1 MKKIALFMKLVL
13 SPAKSLNFE
22 SPLPTTQYTE
32 PGFLSQSERLN
43 KLLKSKSAKSLS
55 KLMSISDA
63 LGQLNHQRN
72 QDWQLPFTPEN
83 ARPAVYAFNG
93 DVYRGLDA
101 YTITEDKLDELQN
114 TVRILSGLYG
124 LLKPTDLIQ
133 PYRLEMGT
141 KLKVGVK
148 KNLYEFWKK
157 DITKALNEALEDD
170 ELFLNLASNE
180 YFKAVDTK
188 VLKVPVITANF
199 KEFKNGKY
207 KMISFFAK
215 AARGMMARYIV
226 DTNAKTIDDLKGF
239 NYDAYGF
246 SESMSSDSELVF
258 IR

>member
-1 MKKIALFMKLVL
+1 MKLVI
-13 SPAKSLNFE
+13 SPAKSLDFE
-22 SPLPTTQYTE
+22 TPLPFTSFSE
-32 PGFLSQSERLN
+32 PQFLKQSERLN
-43 KLLKSKSAKSLS
+43 KLLKKKSARSLS

-63 LGQLNHQRN
+63 LGQLNYERN
-72 QDWQLPFTPEN
+72 QSWELPFTKDN

-101 YTITEDKLDELQN
+101 YTISEDKLDSLQN

-124 LLKPTDLIQ
+124 VLKPTDLIQ

-141 KLKVGVK
+141 KMPVGVK

-157 DITKALNEALEDD
+157 DVTKALNDELEDD

-180 YFKAVDTK
+180 YFKVIDVKT
-188 VLKVPVITANF
+188 LKVPVVTANF
-199 KEFKNGKY
+199 KDFKNGEY

-215 AARGMMARYIV
+215 AARGMMARYVV

-239 NYDAYGF
+239 NYDGYGF
-246 SESMSSDSELVF
+246 SEPMSTETELVF

>member
-1 MKKIALFMKLVL
+1 MKLVL

-32 PGFLSQSERLN
+32 PEFLSQSERIS

-83 ARPAVYAFNG
+83 ARPAVYVFNG

-101 YTITEDKLDELQN
+101 YTIPEDKIETLQS

-141 KLKVGVK
+141 KFPVGK
-148 KNLYEFWKK
+148 NKNLYQFWKK
-157 DITKALNEALEDD
+157 YIVKALNEELEDD
-170 ELFLNLASNE
+170 EVFLNLASNE

-188 VLKVPVITANF
+188 ALKVPVITANF
-199 KEFKNGKY
+199 KEFKNGQY

-215 AARGMMARYIV
+215 AARGLMARYII

-239 NYDAYGF
+239 NYDGYNF
-246 SESMSSDSELVF
+246 SEPMSKGNELIF

>member
-1 MKKIALFMKLVL
+1 MKLVL

-22 SPLPTTQYTE
+22 SPLPITQYTE
-32 PGFLSQSERLN
+32 APFLQQSERLN
-43 KLLKSKSAKSLS
+43 KLLKSKSARSLS

-72 QDWQLPFTPEN
+72 QDWELPFTPEN
-83 ARPAVYAFNG
+83 ARPAVYTFNG

-101 YTITEDKLDELQN
+101 YTILQEKLETLQN

-124 LLKPTDLIQ
+124 ILKPTDLIQ

-157 DITKALNEALEDD
+157 DITKALNEELEDD

-188 VLKVPVITANF
+188 ALKVPVITATFN
-199 KEFKNGKY
+199 EFKNGKY

-215 AARGMMARYIV
+215 AARGMMARYVV
-226 DTNAKTIDDLKGF
+226 DTNAKTIEDLKGF
-239 NYDAYGF
+239 NYDGYGY
-246 SESMSSDSELVF
+246 SESMSSGNELVF

>member
-1 MKKIALFMKLVL
+1 MKLVI
-13 SPAKSLNFE
+13 SPAKSLDFE
-22 SPLPTTQYTE
+22 TELPTTQQTE
-32 PGFLSQSERLN
+32 ARFLKQSERLN
-43 KLLKSKSAKSLS
+43 KLLRKKSARSLS
-55 KLMSISDA
+55 KLMSISPA
-63 LGQLNHQRN
+63 LGQLNYERN
-72 QDWQLPFTPEN
+72 QSWELPFTKDN

-101 YTITEDKLDELQN
+101 YTIPEEKLETLQS

-124 LLKPTDLIQ
+124 VLKPTDLIQ

-141 KLKVGVK
+141 KMPVGVK

-157 DITKALNEALEDD
+157 DITKTLNEELEDD

-180 YFKAVDTK
+180 YFKAIDIK
-188 VLKVPVITANF
+188 VLKVPVVTANF
-199 KEFKNGKY
+199 KDFKNGEY

-226 DTNAKTIDDLKGF
+226 DTNAKTVDDLKGF
-239 NYDAYGF
+239 NYDGYGY
-246 SESMSSDSELVF
+246 SEAMSKENDLVF

>member
-1 MKKIALFMKLVL
+1 MKLVL

-22 SPLPTTQYTE
+22 SPLPTEKHTE
-32 PGFLSQSERLN
+32 PEFLNQSERLS
-43 KLLKSKSAKSLS
+43 KLLKTKSARSLS

-63 LGQLNHQRN
+63 LGQLNYERN
-72 QDWQLPFTPEN
+72 QAWELPFTTDN

-101 YTITEDKLDELQN
+101 YTIPEEKLETLQN

-124 LLKPTDLIQ
+124 VLKPTDLMQ

-141 KLKVGVK
+141 KLKVGTK

-157 DITKALNEALEDD
+157 DITKALNDELEDD

-180 YFKAVDTK
+180 YFKAIDAK
-188 VLKVPVITANF
+188 ALKVPVITANF
-199 KEFKNGKY
+199 KEFKNGQY

-215 AARGMMARYIV
+215 AARGMMARYVV

-239 NYDAYGF
+239 NYDGYSF
-246 SESMSSDSELVF
+246 SEPMSKGNELIF